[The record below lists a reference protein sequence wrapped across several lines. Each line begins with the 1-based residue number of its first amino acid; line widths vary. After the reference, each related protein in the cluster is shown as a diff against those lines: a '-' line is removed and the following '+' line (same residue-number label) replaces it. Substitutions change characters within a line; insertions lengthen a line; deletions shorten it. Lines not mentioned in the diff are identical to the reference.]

1 MKVVG
6 KKCGD
11 EVKSM
16 SFNKVTENFD
26 VGVRG
31 IEEICIK
38 ITCDDHVLVVGREVG
53 QSFKEFY
60 KGKTPGCLYTSAM

>member
-6 KKCGD
+6 RECG
-11 EVKSM
+11 EEGKSI
-16 SFNKVTENFD
+16 SLDKVTENFG

-38 ITCDDHVLVVGREVG
+38 VTCDDHVLVVGREVG
-53 QSFKEFY
+53 QSN
-60 KGKTPGCLYTSAM
+60 GSLVAQDRASLCL